1 MKKLCI
7 GSFFTIIT
15 QARKVNVRQRK
26 LFSAIL
32 CCAEDDYYFED
43 DTFQGHL
50 KSGKNDLSADY
61 VAKLRKQSIESIEA
75 YFDAEVTPLID
86 HNKKKAL
93 FLALRSVIAEDNIN
107 DATQIGLREGYDKTS
122 ILSKNTFSFSGFLAN
137 VYAYCA
143 LEVANKP
150 YASNI
155 QEIDKK
161 NYVESFMADTT
172 PIHFDEQIKV
182 AITPLT
188 TTARATNFDSIFT
201 EVTHGES
208 LAIPNSHQA
217 KIYHLDV
224 INNEFDYKAIQRFIK
239 SNIGRYVFSRAK
251 RNNYKGDEIED
262 ITSDAL
268 AAYKKKLATTPGNY
282 SFAEIMLYSFL
293 ECVLGAPK
301 IMSKIELQSSSGE
314 YSSKT
319 SGIHLLPISN
329 GIATNHQ
336 LVFGAADVL
345 TDFKQAVDSAF
356 TQIMD
361 IKESSSDEYS
371 FVESTILNGV
381 FDAPTTAYMKSVI
394 LPQKGGSTKP
404 DSAFGIFIGYT
415 VNVPDADN
423 LSNDDYRAALQTQ
436 MQQDIKTYIPYINSK
451 IADNKLTRYSFY
463 IYVLPLNDAMND
475 KDNIM
480 KKALEV

>member
-1 MKKLCI
+1 M
-7 GSFFTIIT
+7 
-15 QARKVNVRQRK
+15 
-26 LFSAIL
+26 
-32 CCAEDDYYFED
+32 
-43 DTFQGHL
+43 
-50 KSGKNDLSADY
+50 
-61 VAKLRKQSIESIEA
+61 
-75 YFDAEVTPLID
+75 
-86 HNKKKAL
+86 
-93 FLALRSVIAEDNIN
+93 
-107 DATQIGLREGYDKTS
+107 
-122 ILSKNTFSFSGFLAN
+122 
-137 VYAYCA
+137 
-143 LEVANKP
+143 
-150 YASNI
+150 
-155 QEIDKK
+155 
-161 NYVESFMADTT
+161 
-172 PIHFDEQIKV
+172 
-182 AITPLT
+182 
-188 TTARATNFDSIFT
+188 
-201 EVTHGES
+201 
-208 LAIPNSHQA
+208 
-217 KIYHLDV
+217 
-224 INNEFDYKAIQRFIK
+224 
-239 SNIGRYVFSRAK
+239 
-251 RNNYKGDEIED
+251 
-262 ITSDAL
+262 
-268 AAYKKKLATTPGNY
+268 
-282 SFAEIMLYSFL
+282 
-293 ECVLGAPK
+293 GAPK

-345 TDFKQAVDSAF
+345 ADFQQAVDSAF